1 MSGNSGK
8 PLLFDYWRMRHRTAT
23 VHTTLVW
30 QADNVLIEAR
40 SLIEAGVGG
49 SNSNV
54 LIEAGDFY

>member
-49 SNSNV
+49 G
-54 LIEAGDFY
+54 LIQMF